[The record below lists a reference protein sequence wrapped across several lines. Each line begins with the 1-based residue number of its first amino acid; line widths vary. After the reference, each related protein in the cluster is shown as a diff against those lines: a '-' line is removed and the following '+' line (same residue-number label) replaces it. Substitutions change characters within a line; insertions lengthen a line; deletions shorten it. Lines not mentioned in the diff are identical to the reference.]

1 MYTHTGY
8 LSWSRNA
15 AICAGIAATV
25 RIFDTRGLDPLPSV
39 GSESLIT
46 GVCVCVCAWVCG
58 CVCVSVCV
66 HGCVECK
73 SGWVINAASFIV
85 KHENIFCLCI
95 VHITF
100 SYL

>member
-25 RIFDTRGLDPLPSV
+25 RIFDTRGVDPLPSV

-46 GVCVCVCAWVCG
+46 GVCVCVGVGVPG
-58 CVCVSVCV
+58 CM
-66 HGCVECK
+66 ECK

-85 KHENIFCLCI
+85 KHENIFCPCI

-100 SYL
+100 GYL

>member
-25 RIFDTRGLDPLPSV
+25 RIFDTRGVDPLPSV

-46 GVCVCVCAWVCG
+46 GVCVCG
-58 CVCVSVCV
+58 
-66 HGCVECK
+66 GE
-73 SGWVINAASFIV
+73 GWGWSARVGGW
-85 KHENIFCLCI
+85 
-95 VHITF
+95 
-100 SYL
+100 

>member
-25 RIFDTRGLDPLPSV
+25 RIFDTRGVDPLPSV

-46 GVCVCVCAWVCG
+46 GVCVWSARVG
-58 CVCVSVCV
+58 
-66 HGCVECK
+66 
-73 SGWVINAASFIV
+73 GWVGG
-85 KHENIFCLCI
+85 
-95 VHITF
+95 
-100 SYL
+100 